1 LLSADRLLSAAAA
14 VRCLIARIATDRCA
28 CRCCSHEGLRSLA
41 EAELGDLPASVCAP
55 AALPPY
61 GWFAAVRLLLAL
73 TQVPLMPQST
83 LPLAC

>member
-1 LLSADRLLSAAAA
+1 
-14 VRCLIARIATDRCA
+14 
-28 CRCCSHEGLRSLA
+28 LA